1 MQATLNSLIQEKEEE
16 EEEEEEEEDQDK
28 KYTKEN
34 EILNEN
40 QRVISPTDS
49 FHENDSNSKDNNDYN
64 EEIEQLS
71 GDEESENEDIINIE
85 VFHSES
91 RSKADKSLK
100 FSCSMC
106 SFQSQRK
113 SHFLK
118 HTALHQTM
126 TTIYRCEECS
136 FSTLR
141 FTHLRRHQVTH
152 SIKPLACSSCSYST
166 DDSKLLARHTRLQHK
181 VKQHFLFFYMLDI
194 TSHIFKHI

>member
-1 MQATLNSLIQEKEEE
+1 MQETVTILIQENE
-16 EEEEEEEEDQDK
+16 DK
-28 KYTKEN
+28 KQKLTESTN
-34 EILNEN
+34 ESIED
-40 QRVISPTDS
+40 IESID
-49 FHENDSNSKDNNDYN
+49 FDNNKDKSDFN
-64 EEIEQLS
+64 EQVERSE
-71 GDEESENEDIINIE
+71 DDESEDEDCINIE
-85 VFHSES
+85 VFNSES
-91 RSKADKSLK
+91 GGETEKKNLK

-113 SHFLK
+113 SHFMK

-126 TTIYRCEECS
+126 TTIYRCDECS

-181 VKQHFLFFYMLDI
+181 V
-194 TSHIFKHI
+194 